1 MKTIINKYFV
11 VANTITSWKKDNLI
25 ERRLSYF
32 ADDSMFWKRIYVM
45 YYNMF
50 DHKYYVNGCKMALKE
65 MDRQWKNVDF
75 WVKENL
81 SKKSILR
88 DMIYSLHR
96 FGVSFQEYFMFKYYN
111 LNTLGRIS
119 FSNLKLH
126 YGYSQ
131 LANLPSV
138 RDLFED
144 KGKLYEKL
152 KAFYKRDLLVVYGV
166 QQENELRAF
175 LARHSDFIYKPYK
188 GHSGIGIKVF
198 HGYSGGGN

>member
-1 MKTIINKYFV
+1 MKTILNKYFV

-32 ADDSMFWKRIYVM
+32 ADDSLFWKRIYVM
-45 YYNMF
+45 YYSIF

-65 MDRQWKNVDF
+65 IDRQWKNVDF

-144 KGKLYEKL
+144 K
-152 KAFYKRDLLVVYGV
+152 
-166 QQENELRAF
+166 
-175 LARHSDFIYKPYK
+175 
-188 GHSGIGIKVF
+188 
-198 HGYSGGGN
+198 